1 MDKAYEIAFMTRS
14 PDKRKSRPAARRSNV
29 EDFLRDVAQVRP
41 ASAAQGRKGR
51 LVFALDATMSR
62 QPTWDRA
69 CRIQGDMFLETA
81 AIGGLTVQL
90 VYFRGYRDCRASAW
104 TDTPER
110 LAELMTG
117 VACRG
122 GMTQIGRVL
131 KHIRKQ
137 AKGPDGVDAA
147 VYIGDA
153 CEEAADPLCHLA
165 GELGMLGVPLFLFH
179 EGGDPV
185 AGAAFKEMAR
195 LSGGA
200 YAPFDSAS
208 PGQLR
213 DLLRAVA
220 AYAAGGRAAL
230 EDHAGGSDV
239 GQRLLLQ
246 MRGPAA

>member
-1 MDKAYEIAFMTRS
+1 MTPPEDKDDRT
-14 PDKRKSRPAARRSNV
+14 PAARKSDV
-29 EDFLRDVAQVRP
+29 DAFLHQVSQMRP
-41 ASAAQGRKGR
+41 GAGGRGRKGR
-51 LVFALDATMSR
+51 LIFALDATMSR

-69 CRIQGDMFLETA
+69 CQIQGDMFLETA

-90 VYFRGYRDCRASAW
+90 VYFRGYRECRSSAW

-122 GMTQIGRVL
+122 GMTQIERVL

-137 AKGPDGVDAA
+137 VESADGVDAA

-165 GELGMLGVPLFLFH
+165 GELGMLGAPLFMFH

-185 AGAAFKEMAR
+185 AGGAFKEMAR

-200 YAPFDSAS
+200 YAPFDSAA

-230 EDHAGGSDV
+230 EDHAGGSDA
-239 GQRLLLQ
+239 GQRLLSQ
-246 MRGPAA
+246 MRGQGA